1 VVLIQ
6 PSPIDGTTIYMA
18 CVTVKPLQTVRGVVC
33 GGLTQED
40 LCICTAP
47 IWRRRDEILS
57 IAHVLR
63 DHAVLIQPSPIDGTT
78 IYMACVT
85 VKPLQTVRGVVCGGI
100 TLPPWIAMDSYQLIA
115 PSIKMFDSYPDS
127 YHKDAFDSYHR
138 DSLDSYH
145 RDSLDSYPQGHHRD
159 TLNYTKY
166 A

>member
-1 VVLIQ
+1 MTPAYRPLVRSLLQ
-6 PSPIDGTTIYMA
+6 PGPREPNRVAHSCGRNSSGAIEREHTTAMDSY
-18 CVTVKPLQTVRGVVC
+18 R
-33 GGLTQED
+33 
-40 LCICTAP
+40 
-47 IWRRRDEILS
+47 
-57 IAHVLR
+57 
-63 DHAVLIQPSPIDGTT
+63 
-78 IYMACVT
+78 
-85 VKPLQTVRGVVCGGI
+85 
-100 TLPPWIAMDSYQLIA
+100 IAMDSYQLIA